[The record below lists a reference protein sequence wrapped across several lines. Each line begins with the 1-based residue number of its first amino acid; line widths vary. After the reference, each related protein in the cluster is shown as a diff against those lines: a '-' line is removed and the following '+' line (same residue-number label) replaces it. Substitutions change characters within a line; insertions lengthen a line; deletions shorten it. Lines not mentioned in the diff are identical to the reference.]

1 MGKRVELRLRLRQ
14 LTRSSK
20 IQSTEFESGCYRL
33 LENEK
38 VLRNYLEGSKV
49 QLHDRN
55 VIRPGQQV
63 ISIAWNF
70 EM

>member
-1 MGKRVELRLRLRQ
+1 M
-14 LTRSSK
+14 RSSEIK
-20 IQSTEFESGCYRL
+20 SDEFERGCYRM

-38 VLRNYLEGSKV
+38 MLRNYLEGSIV
-49 QLHDRN
+49 RLHDRN

>member
-1 MGKRVELRLRLRQ
+1 M
-14 LTRSSK
+14 RSTS
-20 IQSTEFESGCYRL
+20 IRPDEFEKGCYRL

-38 VLRNYLEGSKV
+38 VLRNYLEGSII

-63 ISIAWNF
+63 ISIAWDF
-70 EM
+70 HM

>member
-1 MGKRVELRLRLRQ
+1 M
-14 LTRSSK
+14 RSYEIK
-20 IQSTEFESGCYRL
+20 PDEFEKGCYRL

-38 VLRNYLEGSKV
+38 TLRNYLEGSIV